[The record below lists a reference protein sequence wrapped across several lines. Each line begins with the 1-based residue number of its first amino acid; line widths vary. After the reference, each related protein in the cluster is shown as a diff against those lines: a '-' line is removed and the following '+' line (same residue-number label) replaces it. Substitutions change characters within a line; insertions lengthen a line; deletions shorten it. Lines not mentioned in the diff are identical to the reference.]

1 MIDIVLATN
10 NAGKVLEFQDLLDNL
25 TWKIIPQST
34 FGLPSVAETGLTF
47 VENALIKARYAAE
60 HTGLPA
66 LADDSG
72 LVVDALHGAPGVY
85 SARYAGENA
94 SAEQHIAKLLQELND
109 VPEMNRTARFIC
121 ALVYLSYPADPTP
134 IIVQGKWEGR
144 ILNAPKGNQGF
155 GYDPVFY
162 APQFQCSAA
171 ELAPEIKNKIS
182 HRGQALAKLMQEFS
196 YIGF

>member
-1 MIDIVLATN
+1 MTDIVLATN
-10 NAGKVLEFQDLLDNL
+10 NTGKVAEFQQLLNNL
-25 TWKIIPQST
+25 SWRIIPQST
-34 FGLPSVAETGLTF
+34 FGLPSVDETGFTF

-94 SAEQHIAKLLQELND
+94 SADQHISKLLQELID
-109 VPEMNRTARFIC
+109 VPEKNRTARFIC
-121 ALVYLSYPADPTP
+121 ALVYVSFPADPTP
-134 IIVQGKWEGR
+134 IIVQGRWEGR
-144 ILNAPKGNQGF
+144 ILNAPKGNKGF

-162 APQFQCSAA
+162 VAQYQCSAA
-171 ELAPEIKNKIS
+171 EIAPEIKNKMS
-182 HRGQALAKLMQEFS
+182 HRGQALAKLLQEFS
-196 YIGF
+196 SIKN